1 MKFLGHQEQQLGM
14 TALPLGSSGQAL
26 LQSVPAQRTAL
37 VTPRP
42 TTSHPPKLHWEN
54 CADERLRFLA
64 RRGVT
69 LAPAINLRAK
79 AMITSVQKPFFP
91 VGLQRKKND
100 QQED

>member
-1 MKFLGHQEQQLGM
+1 M

-37 VTPRP
+37 VTP
-42 TTSHPPKLHWEN
+42 HPPKLHWEN